1 MGLLQALN
9 LPARLPTPGQPQV
22 AATPTSLAIAKT
34 DSPFEPG
41 SRHGFTV
48 LAILSNGKAEDYTR
62 KATWSSSN
70 DALVKMRPGGLAEVG
85 HGAGRVTI
93 TAAGPDG
100 KPRDSVEVRV
110 QAALQDIVVTP

>member
-9 LPARLPTPGQPQV
+9 LPARPAAAGQPQV
-22 AATPTSLAIAKT
+22 PATPTSLAIAKT

-48 LAILSNGKAEDYTR
+48 LAILSDGKAQDYTR

-70 DALVKMRPGGLAEVG
+70 DALVKMRPGGY
-85 HGAGRVTI
+85 
-93 TAAGPDG
+93 GP
-100 KPRDSVEVRV
+100 
-110 QAALQDIVVTP
+110 VTPKG